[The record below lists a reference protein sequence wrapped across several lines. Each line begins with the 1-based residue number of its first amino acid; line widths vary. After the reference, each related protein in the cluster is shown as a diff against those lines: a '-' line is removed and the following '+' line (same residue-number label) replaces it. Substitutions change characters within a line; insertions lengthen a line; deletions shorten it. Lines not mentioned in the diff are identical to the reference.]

1 MTPRTHYQILVQCD
15 LWGQRILP
23 PALRNPFAITHLADK
38 PCSQIE
44 EFIMEMVALQ
54 HGGCV
59 CFSFLPNARY
69 TVLPQL
75 KPTVLLCDEF
85 DLSQMDSL
93 IVDAI
98 YRQRTRVQQQLW
110 KQYIRHVAP
119 LPLPNA

>member
-23 PALRNPFAITHLADK
+23 PALHYPFAIAHLADK

-44 EFIMEMVALQ
+44 EFVMEMVALQ

-59 CFSFLPNARY
+59 CFSSQSNARY

-75 KPTVLLCDEF
+75 KPTVLLCDEL
-85 DLSQMDSL
+85 DLSQMGSL

-98 YRQRTRVQQQLW
+98 YRQRIRMQQQLW

-119 LPLPNA
+119 LRLPNT